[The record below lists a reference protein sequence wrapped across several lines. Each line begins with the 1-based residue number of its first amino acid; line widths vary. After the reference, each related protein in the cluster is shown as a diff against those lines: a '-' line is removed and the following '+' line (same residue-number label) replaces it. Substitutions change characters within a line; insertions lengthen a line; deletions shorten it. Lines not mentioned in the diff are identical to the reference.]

1 MAFVAFWLYH
11 DYTVT
16 MVPFSIEKI
25 SKVTSPV
32 LVIHGTEDEVI
43 EFSHGLAM
51 YERCVRP
58 VEPLWVEGT
67 SVLSLNC
74 TETFVI

>member
-1 MAFVAFWLYH
+1 MLSIFPLCFNPETFFFL
-11 DYTVT
+11 
-16 MVPFSIEKI
+16 SIEKI

-51 YERCVRP
+51 YEKCVRP
-58 VEPLWVEGT
+58 VEPLWVEGALT
-67 SVLSLNC
+67 RYCRV
-74 TETFVI
+74 

>member
-1 MAFVAFWLYH
+1 LLI
-11 DYTVT
+11 
-16 MVPFSIEKI
+16 FSIEKI

-51 YERCVRP
+51 YERCARP
-58 VEPLWVEGT
+58 VEPLWVEGM
-67 SVLSLNC
+67 LMILLN
-74 TETFVI
+74 FRLRFINMNLLYKFAAKR